1 MGSNSF
7 AAQVTCRDCT
17 KVLYKHC
24 FHEVSARNRALVGQ
38 MEQHHIRRGQAAV
51 APEEQVEPR
60 LSEPEPEV
68 PSPRGP
74 TRAASAPIASTTMA
88 PAPTVSVSIGPVVVA
103 TVLADSVP
111 SGVTQIQLRKDRLLT
126 EAKELEIEEDLI
138 DDLSYAELKE
148 LVTSMRP

>member
-1 MGSNSF
+1 MEHHSVGILVR
-7 AAQVTCRDCT
+7 QRVGRME
-17 KVLYKHC
+17 H
-24 FHEVSARNRALVGQ
+24 HLVGTLVDHSEELVGR

-103 TVLADSVP
+103 TVSADSAP

-126 EAKELEIEEDLI
+126 EAKELEIEEALI